1 MITAVIIDKLCKRKQ
16 LSSHYL
22 IFRSVSSQIVL
33 NNSIQ
38 SFILIIYLR
47 MISSRETSFNHLNL
61 TNFLSKIQN
70 NARIFIHHNAF
81 QKVKITFN
89 MLKKELCEVCSCSI
103 ISDKYKQYIFHNMTN
118 YDQNVIIFLIIFHL
132 HQQKQF

>member
-61 TNFLSKIQN
+61 TDFLSKIQS

-81 QKVKITFN
+81 QKVKTTFN
-89 MLKKELCEVCSCSI
+89 MLKKKLCEVCSCSI
-103 ISDKYKQYIFHNMTN
+103 ISNKYKQYIFYNIAHYN
-118 YDQNVIIFLIIFHL
+118 QNAVIFLTVFHL
-132 HQQKQF
+132 HQQR